1 MTAVSDVSH
10 LPPLGGHTRTEVGR
24 ELEATLLE
32 LVDLSLLGKQ
42 LQWSLSGPLV
52 PVLHRHFDELVESW
66 RELANKAAERAMAIG
81 YWPDGQADAVAARDE
96 HAVVAPGPVEDHAAV
111 SLLAQFLA
119 AVNERTRRRLSRLGA
134 LDVVSQQVLIEV
146 VRELE
151 QQLWMSRAQ
160 LPPGS
165 SSHQGAREVRRERR

>member
-52 PVLHRHFDELVESW
+52 PVLHWHFDELVESW
-66 RELANKAAERAMAIG
+66 RELANRAAERA
-81 YWPDGQADAVAARDE
+81 
-96 HAVVAPGPVEDHAAV
+96 
-111 SLLAQFLA
+111 
-119 AVNERTRRRLSRLGA
+119 SR
-134 LDVVSQQVLIEV
+134 
-146 VRELE
+146 
-151 QQLWMSRAQ
+151 
-160 LPPGS
+160 
-165 SSHQGAREVRRERR
+165 